1 METNVQLCV
10 GTDTIVA
17 KTEIKKLQ
25 SSIQAQVGPKIAG
38 CRVIKVEAQQIS
50 EHPRSCRVALV
61 GDAAGY
67 VTRCSGEGIYFTA
80 KSGQLCV

>member
-10 GTDTIVA
+10 GTGTIVA
-17 KTEIKKLQ
+17 KPEIKKLQ

-38 CRVIKVEAQQIS
+38 CRVIKVEAHQIL
-50 EHPRSCRVALV
+50 EHLRPCHVALV